1 MIRTQSCV
9 RVTIFPPTYAS
20 QLHAPSPHSSM
31 ATPIPG
37 VQVQDNG
44 SGSASTTTPT
54 STTAA
59 SAPGFPV
66 QITERPAPVANMA
79 SNMTTMVFDGPGST
93 GKAVK
98 RPRPV
103 KSCNS
108 CRQRKLR
115 CDRTCPCSQ
124 CQKSNRVCKYANE
137 HDVGPGSEGSD
148 VEASPR
154 PTKRPYRPAP
164 PYPLDAQS
172 PQLQTGPGTM
182 GGLGLGL
189 GTGVAA
195 GVGGAGDQQQQQP
208 RGLPGSVLL
217 EQFGTRLDRLEKFVF
232 SASPASTSAGAA
244 HAVEWGPSR
253 NPYAAYAAVTGSPT
267 TIRSLSVKGNLRTR
281 FFGQNSTRVLL
292 NLFDEAREFIFTT
305 SRGGDIRMLFEQLH
319 KIHRA
324 LQEESKRALAPISV
338 FTDSMLPVQKRMA
351 DILPG
356 KAICDRLLE
365 AYISMSEGIYRV
377 IHVPTFKA
385 EYEAFWAQ
393 TGVSD
398 GFLPRLMCMLSLGA
412 RFETENRGLSR
423 DRADGINA
431 PTACALTRAWLDG
444 LRGKQL
450 VDMDTLQCE
459 VLHLHASRMM
469 LSRNQESWAQLGF
482 IVRMAMTMG
491 LHRDPDEFPQ
501 IRPFYAELR
510 RRLWYTIVDMDL
522 HLALACNLP
531 GAVREGEYTCRPPSN
546 LDDTDIFPD
555 MKTLPPSRPI
565 DEYTNTQLQAYASR
579 TLPHRIRVST
589 IINRLDTIR
598 DFHEVLD
605 CGTKLEQLLDDVNH
619 LFPRRNQT
627 LDPRAKFKDWRM
639 RALLDMHVRR
649 PLLALYRPFALSTVE
664 CPAHITTSYLKSSM
678 TMLTYMDELDPR
690 TPGFGD
696 VSHMY
701 HVVLKHDIMQAAFSV
716 CYFIR
721 SASEEQ
727 RQQQQQH
734 LARQQHQLASHHPH
748 NTTSSPSATTIN
760 GQLPSPEAPHHD
772 SAGGISFT
780 NALDNRMVWS
790 TQGMTRAVQATL
802 DSFAGMIEGDP
813 ACDLLKDT
821 VVLAVVLGSVAGG
834 TADERARRVAR
845 GVARIVDAGS
855 AALNASPETIASMPG
870 PGSAGSGAGG
880 SGGGSAMDG
889 PYGSGGGSGYSPT
902 TFFDD
907 FSYWDMDQWDLATV
921 PVGLS

>member
-1 MIRTQSCV
+1 
-9 RVTIFPPTYAS
+9 
-20 QLHAPSPHSSM
+20 
-31 ATPIPG
+31 
-37 VQVQDNG
+37 
-44 SGSASTTTPT
+44 
-54 STTAA
+54 
-59 SAPGFPV
+59 
-66 QITERPAPVANMA
+66 
-79 SNMTTMVFDGPGST
+79 MVFDGPGSA

-137 HDVGPGSEGSD
+137 HEVGPGSEGSD

-154 PTKRPYRPAP
+154 PAKRQYRPAP
-164 PYPLDAQS
+164 PYPLDAPS
-172 PQLQTGPGTM
+172 PQLQAGPGPM
-182 GGLGLGL
+182 GLGLGPGAVAGL
-189 GTGVAA
+189 G
-195 GVGGAGDQQQQQP
+195 GVGEQQP
-208 RGLPGSVLL
+208 RGMPGSML
-217 EQFGTRLDRLEKFVF
+217 EQFGTRLERLEKFVF
-232 SASPASTSAGAA
+232 SSSPASTAGGAA
-244 HAVEWGPSR
+244 HAPEWGQPR
-253 NPYAAYAAVTGSPT
+253 NPYAAYAAVMGSPT

-292 NLFDEAREFIFTT
+292 NLFDEAREFIFSK

-319 KIHRA
+319 NVHRA
-324 LQEESKRALAPISV
+324 LQEENKRALAPISV

-356 KAICDRLLE
+356 RATCDRLLD
-365 AYISMSEGIYRV
+365 AYISMSEGIYRIV
-377 IHVPTFKA
+377 HVPSFKA

-393 TGVSD
+393 AGVSD

-412 RFETENRGLSR
+412 RFETETRGLSR

-510 RRLWYTIVDMDL
+510 RRLWYTIVDMDV

-555 MKTLPPSRPI
+555 MKTLPQSRPI

-579 TLPHRIRVST
+579 TLAHRIRVST

-627 LDPRAKFKDWRM
+627 LDPRAKFNDWRM

-664 CPAHITTSYLKSSM
+664 CPAHITTGYLKSSM

-716 CYFIR
+716 CYFIKL
-721 SASEEQ
+721 ASEEQ
-727 RQQQQQH
+727 QQQQALQQQQH
-734 LARQQHQLASHHPH
+734 FSSQQHQQARNPH
-748 NTTSSPSATTIN
+748 SATTSPTATIN
-760 GQLPSPEAPHHD
+760 GQLPSPDAHAHARD
-772 SAGGISFT
+772 GISGGGITFN
-780 NALDNRMVWS
+780 NALDNHMVWS
-790 TQGMTRAVQATL
+790 TQGMTRAVQNTL
-802 DSFAGMIEGDP
+802 DNFAAMVKDDP

-821 VVLAVVLGSVAGG
+821 VVLAVVLGSVVGG
-834 TADERARRVAR
+834 TADERARRIAN

-855 AALNASPETIASMPG
+855 AALNASPEAIASLSG
-870 PGSAGSGAGG
+870 PPG
-880 SGGGSAMDG
+880 SGGSNSA
-889 PYGSGGGSGYSPT
+889 GGGGAGMLDGGAYGPGGGGGKGYSPT
-902 TFFDD
+902 TV
-907 FSYWDMDQWDLATV
+907 SVASM
-921 PVGLS
+921 LSSSCGVAAA